1 MAGIL
6 NGDAELLGKALG
18 EEAVV
23 EGARGP
29 LIPGFAAVKAAAVA
43 AGAFG
48 CTISGAGPT
57 MVAAVPDEKVG
68 HVVAEAMSKAFKE
81 DGGLET
87 RSVQIVGVDE
97 EGARVVPVPA

>member
-1 MAGIL
+1 
-6 NGDAELLGKALG
+6 
-18 EEAVV
+18 
-23 EGARGP
+23 
-29 LIPGFAAVKAAAVA
+29 
-43 AGAFG
+43 
-48 CTISGAGPT
+48 